1 MILDCFLQMLLWPGA
16 TLSLVLSW
24 FITYQ
29 ALAFDPSNWRFT
41 LTLRQYEQVRDA
53 LLNVVGRTTT
63 SNRLLNDAGKLH
75 VSSVGDM
82 SVYGVAYLQ
91 QVL

>member
-1 MILDCFLQMLLWPGA
+1 MLLWPGA

-24 FITYQ
+24 FISYQ
-29 ALAFDPSNWRFT
+29 ALAFNPGDWRFT

-63 SNRLLNDAGKLH
+63 SNRLLNDAGKLQ

-82 SVYGVAYLQ
+82 VQFIVAYYSK
-91 QVL
+91 